1 MSIPPLFNPIFITDC
16 LPIDSKRLIE
26 IGKIIK
32 GPPPYDA
39 HCSQF
44 NKFHQSCKLIS
55 LGSTCKA
62 IRIALASL
70 LFCCIEIGFR
80 DEAKFSIKPQLDRM
94 MESPYILKHV
104 R

>member
-1 MSIPPLFNPIFITDC
+1 MSITDC
-16 LPIDSKRLIE
+16 LPIDSQRLIE

-39 HCSQF
+39 HCSQH
-44 NKFHQSCKLIS
+44 NKFYQCSKQLIS

-62 IRIALASL
+62 IRIALGSL
-70 LFCCIEIGFR
+70 LFYCIEIGFR